1 MKILF
6 EEGRSKEMEVEAD
19 LQGIRTMMELEYD
32 WKSYIDYL
40 EHLDHLMG
48 DVSAE
53 ISKTH
58 PASHERI
65 DAIEKLAADQKF
77 VTKPGKKNR
86 KRFEAYVRL

>member
-1 MKILF
+1 
-6 EEGRSKEMEVEAD
+6 
-19 LQGIRTMMELEYD
+19 MELGYD

-58 PASHERI
+58 PTSHERI
-65 DAIEKLAADQKF
+65 DAIEKLVADQKF
-77 VTKPGKKNR
+77 VTKPGKKNQ
-86 KRFEAYVRL
+86 KRFKTPPTTRYRARIFSKLYPPLN